1 VDPLVVPS
9 HGRATSGGGRPTR
22 RWNGSR
28 RPGGPWRRRSM
39 PRSTSSVSTR
49 TTPSSSS
56 SPRRNRD
63 CSVSDGARRA
73 SAPGFAR
80 RARARSVPSET
91 GRARHGA
98 AARVGSERGGNP
110 AEAVR
115 APQGPPGAIAPAG
128 RNLQAARPR
137 RTRDERGLTRR
148 SRPRLKPGRSSRA
161 AGAAGVVE
169 GMGGAD
175 RPHGRKVWLRRKR

>member
-1 VDPLVVPS
+1 MDPLVVPS
-9 HGRATSGGGRPTR
+9 HGRVTSGGGRPAR

-28 RPGGPWRRRSM
+28 RPGGPWRRRST

-49 TTPSSSS
+49 TMPRSSSS
-56 SPRRNRD
+56 SRRNRD

-73 SAPGFAR
+73 FAPGFAR
-80 RARARSVPSET
+80 RARARSVPSGT

-98 AARVGSERGGNP
+98 VAPVGSERGGDP

-115 APQGPPGAIAPAG
+115 APEGPRGTIVPAG
-128 RNLQAARPR
+128 RNLRAARPR
-137 RTRDERGLTRR
+137 RTRDGRGPTRR
-148 SRPRLKPGRSSRA
+148 SRPRLKPGRSGRA
-161 AGAAGVVE
+161 AGAAAVVE
-169 GMGGAD
+169 EMGGAD